1 MLFGKLRPYFH
12 KVGIAPNIGVCS
24 TEILVMRSIR
34 PEWYGIMVCAASSD
48 GFVEHASGAA
58 EGTRMPRVSWSYLA
72 RYSLVLPDTQIAGLF
87 TDMVR
92 PLFKRIVENIHE
104 SHTLVALRDTLL
116 PQIISGAMP
125 LSDAERA
132 VGAAV

>member
-1 MLFGKLRPYFH
+1 
-12 KVGIAPNIGVCS
+12 
-24 TEILVMRSIR
+24 
-34 PEWYGIMVCAASSD
+34 
-48 GFVEHASGAA
+48 
-58 EGTRMPRVSWSYLA
+58 MPRVSWSYLA

-116 PQIISGAMP
+116 PQIISGAMR

-132 VGAAV
+132 VDAAV